1 MKLQASI
8 TGSLPKPKWLSDPT
22 AQLRADWTLEGER
35 LDEARADAV
44 RLAIADQEKAG
55 LDVVTDGEQQRRH
68 YIWGFVEGLSGIDA
82 TTLGKK
88 ITRGGRYTDEL
99 QNVARIVGDVRWN
112 GPVLVDALRL
122 SKSLTDKP
130 VKVTVPGPMTIVD
143 SLLDE
148 HYGDALPDLAMRL
161 ADVINKEARALADA
175 GADVIQFD
183 EPAFNIDTD
192 AVADWGIAALERAM
206 EGVSATRAVHI
217 CYGYGVPAVIEWK
230 KKNSEWGHYAATL
243 PLLNRSSVDQV
254 SVEVA
259 ASDVDVSVIR
269 NLSDKKVMLGVINVS
284 TNDVETVD
292 VVAGRIREGLKHCD
306 AERLMPCTDCG
317 LVPRPRAV
325 AVGKMQA
332 LGQASQRI
340 RAELG

>member
-22 AQLRADWTLEGER
+22 AQLRADWALDGEQ
-35 LDEARADAV
+35 LDEGKADAV
-44 RLAIADQEKAG
+44 RLAIFDQERAG

-82 TTLGKK
+82 KALGKK

-99 QNVARIVGDVRWN
+99 QNVARIIGDVSWN

-122 SKSLTDKP
+122 SKSYTDKP

-148 HYGDALPDLAMRL
+148 HYGEALPDLAMRL
-161 ADVINKEARALADA
+161 ADVINLEARALADA

-183 EPAFNIDTD
+183 EPAFNVDTD
-192 AVADWGIAALERAM
+192 AVAEWGMAALERAM
-206 EGVSATRAVHI
+206 SGVNATRAVHI

-284 TNDVETVD
+284 SDEVETAD
-292 VVAGRIREGLKHCD
+292 TVATRIREGLKHCD

-325 AVGKMQA
+325 AFGKMKA
-332 LGQASQRI
+332 LGEATQRI